1 MTFGPF
7 DILLVIVLLA
17 YPFTDLG
24 AYGSRQRLAWFSGV
38 VVVGL
43 AVFGQLGGNPRQI
56 FLATTIQFCLLFFV
70 APVLLALGTPH
81 RFRPPKI
88 LSFVGP
94 ILACVVTLAWFFT
107 PWLHASLTNVFLFQ
121 LGHLLALL
129 AGLLFC
135 VPAVRAGGHEASAY
149 PGLLFVAFLEL
160 LLDAI
165 PGILITI
172 RDTLLAPTV
181 YLRYSTHTA
190 AHTSQMHGGEV
201 LWIIAEVLDIPFLAA
216 LVYYWV
222 RADARQAAV
231 IDARLDA
238 HSPPPSE
245 GNTGDRQRPW
255 WETDASVFG
264 DRAKDFESDD

>member
-1 MTFGPF
+1 MTFGAL
-7 DILLVIVLLA
+7 DILLVLVLLA
-17 YPFTDLG
+17 YPFTNIG
-24 AYGSRQRLAWFSGV
+24 AYGSRQRLAWFCGAV
-38 VVVGL
+38 VTAL

-70 APVLLALGTPH
+70 APVLLALGTPV

-88 LSFVGP
+88 LGFTGP
-94 ILACVVTLAWFFT
+94 VLACVVTLVWFLT
-107 PWLHASLTNVFLFQ
+107 PWLQFSLTHGFIFE
-121 LGHLLALL
+121 LGHLLVLT
-129 AGLLFC
+129 AGWLFC
-135 VPAVRAGGHEASAY
+135 VPAVRAGGHDASAY

-165 PGILITI
+165 PGIIITI
-172 RDTLLAPTV
+172 RESLLAPTV
-181 YLRYSTHTA
+181 YLKYSTHEA
-190 AHTSQMHGGEV
+190 AHLSQVHGGEV
-201 LWIIAEVLDIPFLAA
+201 LWVIAEVLDIPFLAA
-216 LVYYWV
+216 LVYHWV

-238 HSPPPSE
+238 HTPPPAE

-264 DRAKDFESDD
+264 ERAKTFEADD